1 MGSEDINNAVLTSEL
16 AFQLYRKLNPRTRA
30 QILLRWDTLIREN
43 KEDLAKIV
51 TYETGKPL
59 AESRGEID
67 YATSFTWWFAG
78 EAERVQGS
86 VSVPATPDRRIFT
99 IKQPTGVSVALV
111 PWNFPVAMI
120 LRKAGAA
127 FAAGCTMIVKPS
139 PETPIS
145 ALALAYL
152 ADQSGL
158 PKRVFNVLTTSHQN
172 TPSLS
177 EALCRHLLV
186 RKVTFTGSVRFFMM
200 GKIKAAKT

>member
-1 MGSEDINNAVLTSEL
+1 VLTSEL

-59 AESRGEID
+59 AESRSEID
-67 YATSFTWWFAG
+67 YATGFTWWFAG

-86 VSVPATPDRRIFT
+86 VSVPAAPHRRIFT
-99 IKQPTGVSVALV
+99 IKQPIGVSVALV

-139 PETPIS
+139 PESPVST
-145 ALALAYL
+145 LALAYL
-152 ADQSGL
+152 AEKSGL
-158 PKRVFNVLTTSHQN
+158 PKGVFNVLTTSHQN

-177 EALCRHLLV
+177 EALCQHPLV
-186 RKVTFTGSVRFFMM
+186 RKVTFTGSVSLCMKSKR
-200 GKIKAAKT
+200 KAAKNWF